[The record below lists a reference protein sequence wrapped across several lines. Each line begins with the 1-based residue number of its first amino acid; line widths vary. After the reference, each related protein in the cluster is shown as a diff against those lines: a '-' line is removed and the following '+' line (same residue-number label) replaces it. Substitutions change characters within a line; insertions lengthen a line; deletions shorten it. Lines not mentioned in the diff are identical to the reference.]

1 MVLPRT
7 HQAVFDFLEEYNVQN
22 GGASPSIDEVMAAV
36 GKSRSPVQN
45 SLQYLE
51 THGYIE
57 APRINGKR
65 QARSWRILK
74 PSLFSSRAL
83 RDSGIPIRGEIAAGF
98 LSDPLPSHHAELEY
112 LGVSGGDYALRVSG
126 DSMVGDA
133 IVDGDWAIMQ
143 AVPDGY
149 EPVRSGEIVA
159 VWVEGRGT
167 TLKHYH
173 RQGELTIL
181 RASNPKYADI
191 VLNPTDQFFKVQGR
205 LCDLQRSY
213 ESALSRR

>member
-1 MVLPRT
+1 MALPRT

-51 THGYIE
+51 TNGYIE

-74 PSLFSSRAL
+74 PSLFSTRAL
-83 RDSGIPIRGEIAAGF
+83 RDAGVGIPIQGEIAAGF
-98 LSDPLPSHHAELEY
+98 LSDPLPGPHASELEY
-112 LGVSGGDYALRVSG
+112 LSASDGDYALRVSG
-126 DSMVGDA
+126 DSMVGDS

-173 RQGELTIL
+173 RQGSLTIL

-191 VLNPTDQFFKVQGR
+191 VLNPMDQFFKVQGR

-213 ESALSRR
+213 NRR

>member
-1 MVLPRT
+1 MALPRT
-7 HQAVFDFLEEYNVQN
+7 HQVVFDFLEEYNGQN

-45 SLQYLE
+45 SFQYLE
-51 THGYIE
+51 KNGYIE

-74 PSLFSSRAL
+74 PSLFNTRAL
-83 RDSGIPIRGEIAAGF
+83 RDTIGIPIQGEIAAGF
-98 LSDPLPSHHAELEY
+98 LSDPLPSHHTSEQDY
-112 LGVSGGDYALRVSG
+112 LTASGGDYALRVSG

-191 VLNPTDQFFKVQGR
+191 TLNPREQFFKVQGR

-213 ESALSRR
+213 NRR